1 MGGMGPAMGVGFGG
15 FLSLWVVMM
24 AAMMVPS
31 VGHVATGY
39 LRAIGIRSRGG
50 VRAIRTTG
58 LVSGYLLAWAAYG
71 VPAFGMA
78 SLLGSLEG
86 RSPYAAAAARAVAFA
101 AAGLY
106 QLTPLKKRCLAHC
119 RSPLGILLHIGG
131 YRGRLR
137 DVRAG
142 LFHGAYCVGCCWA
155 LMLVLVAVGAMNLAW
170 MVGLA
175 AVVLI
180 EKTWRHGESFS
191 RAVGVVLLVLAVASL
206 AFSVASPG
214 MQA

>member
-15 FLSLWVVMM
+15 FLSLWLLMM

-39 LRAIGIRSRGG
+39 LRAMGIRSHGG
-50 VRAIRTTG
+50 IRAIRTAG
-58 LVSGYLLAWAAYG
+58 LVGGYLLAWAAYG

-78 SLLGSLEG
+78 SLLGALEG
-86 RSPYAAAAARAVAFA
+86 GSPGAAAAARAAAFA

-106 QLTPLKKRCLAHC
+106 QFTPLKKRCLAHC

-131 YRGRLR
+131 YRGRFR

-142 LFHGAYCVGCCWA
+142 LFHGAYCVGCCWG

-175 AVVLI
+175 AVVLV
-180 EKTWRHGESFS
+180 EKTWRHGEVVS
-191 RAVGVVLLVLAVASL
+191 RAVGVGLLLLAVAS
-206 AFSVASPG
+206 VALPMARPG